1 MSHPARHSSPHA
13 GGVGRAGS
21 VEQGAVPE
29 QRAGRWPWPGAVAVV
44 ADDLTGA
51 MDGGVQLLPRTAV
64 EVLVSA
70 GGAVPPARMAGS
82 GQPLARGV
90 QTPPAGGNPGVCPY
104 QDAAPAADAPARIAQ
119 VEDASVLPVINTQS
133 RGVPPDEASAR
144 VRAICRD
151 LSAAGRTV
159 WFKKID
165 STMRGNVGA
174 ELAALHEALAPCVIV
189 CTPALPEE
197 GRTVQEGVLLV
208 AGEPAMATPYRD
220 EIPTAHG
227 AAASSAVIDIVRRQW
242 PGCRA
247 AHLPARPCRRE
258 IAAVAQGPVDL
269 VVADAASDR
278 DLNAFAAAAGGVARG
293 GRRLVWAGAAGLLR
307 ALALAGA
314 PGLDAAPR
322 KDRDDPVGNSEPA
335 HPAPLVL
342 VCGSRRILSRRQVDC
357 AAAAARPLMVRPSAA
372 PGAAA
377 CKRWHASG
385 GAEGG
390 APGPLSAADA
400 AALSAKALAGGRDLF
415 LCAPPLAQSAA
426 WPSAPVAETV
436 AADLADLAARAL
448 ASAAVLPRAP
458 LLVGGDTAYACL
470 RRLDI
475 RRLVLGGEAEPYV
488 PWGRVLGGSWGG
500 MVLVTKAGGFGDP
513 HTLRRVCGF
522 LPIASSP
529 ASVVRSTP

>member
-1 MSHPARHSSPHA
+1 MASAA
-13 GGVGRAGS
+13 GES
-21 VEQGAVPE
+21 W
-29 QRAGRWPWPGAVAVV
+29 QRGGPQPWQRTGAVV

-70 GGAVPPARMAGS
+70 GGAVPS
-82 GQPLARGV
+82 V
-90 QTPPAGGNPGVCPY
+90 PP
-104 QDAAPAADAPARIAQ
+104 DAPARIAQ
-119 VEDASVLPVINTQS
+119 ADDASVLPVINTQS
-133 RGVPPDEASAR
+133 RGAPPDDASAR
-144 VRAICRD
+144 VRAICRQ

-174 ELAALHEALAPCVIV
+174 ELAALHAVLAPCVIV

-197 GRTVQEGVLLV
+197 GRTVQEGVLRV
-208 AGEPAMATPYRD
+208 AGKPAMATPYRD
-220 EIPTAHG
+220 EIPSAHG

-247 AHLPARPCRRE
+247 AHLPARPGGRE
-258 IAAVAQGPVDL
+258 VAALAHGPVDL
-269 VVADAASDR
+269 VVADAAGDR
-278 DLNAFAAAAGGVARG
+278 DLNALAAAAGDVARG
-293 GRRLVWAGAAGLLR
+293 GRRLVWAGSAGLLR
-307 ALALAGA
+307 ALAQAGA

-322 KDRDDPVGNSEPA
+322 TDGKGPAGNPEPA
-335 HPAPLVL
+335 RPAPLVL
-342 VCGSRRILSRRQVDC
+342 VCGSRRTLSRRQVDV
-357 AAAAARPLMVRPSAA
+357 AAAAVRPLIVRPSAD

-377 CKRWHASG
+377 CARRWHASG

-400 AALSAKALAGGRDLF
+400 AALSARALAGGRDLF
-415 LCAPPLAQSAA
+415 LCAPPLAETAA
-426 WPSAPVAETV
+426 SPSAPVAETV

-448 ASAAVLPRAP
+448 ASAAVRPRAL

-475 RRLVLGGEAEPYV
+475 RRLVLCGEAEPYV

-500 MVLVTKAGGFGDP
+500 LVVVTKAGGFGDR
-513 HTLRRVCGF
+513 HTVRRMCGSRGLR
-522 LPIASSP
+522 LP
-529 ASVVRSTP
+529 ASGAHARPSK

>member
-1 MSHPARHSSPHA
+1 MPLATPERS
-13 GGVGRAGS
+13 GGPWPWQS
-21 VEQGAVPE
+21 TGAVL
-29 QRAGRWPWPGAVAVV
+29 

-64 EVLVSA
+64 EVLVSGA
-70 GGAVPPARMAGS
+70 GGDQAGNTPTAAGRPGQSAASGPAAGA
-82 GQPLARGV
+82 PA
-90 QTPPAGGNPGVCPY
+90 PPAGRDVRPSAHDGGPQPNSPVRVS
-104 QDAAPAADAPARIAQ
+104 QTTPAAANAADPA
-119 VEDASVLPVINTQS
+119 VLPVINTQS
-133 RGVPPDEASAR
+133 RGLASADAAAR
-144 VRAICRD
+144 VGAVCRE
-151 LSAAGRTV
+151 LTAAGRTV

-165 STMRGNVGA
+165 STLRGNVGA
-174 ELAALHEALAPCVIV
+174 ELAALHAALAPCVIV
-189 CTPALPEE
+189 CTPALPAE
-197 GRTVQEGVLLV
+197 GRTVQGGVLKV
-208 AGEPAMATPYRD
+208 AGEPVMATPYRD
-220 EIPTAHG
+220 EIPAAAGAAG

-258 IAAVAQGPVDL
+258 IAAVAHGPVDL

-278 DLNAFAAAAGGVARG
+278 DLNALAAAPGGVARG

-314 PGLDAAPR
+314 TGLDAAPR
-322 KDRDDPVGNSEPA
+322 TDGDDPVGNSDPA

-342 VCGSRRILSRRQVDC
+342 VCGSRRILSRRQVDF

-377 CKRWHASG
+377 CAQRWHASG

-415 LCAPPLAQSAA
+415 LCAPPLAESAA

-448 ASAAVLPRAP
+448 ASATVLPRAL

-475 RRLVLGGEAEPYV
+475 RRLVLCGEAEPYV

-500 MVLVTKAGGFGDP
+500 LVLVTKAGGFGDR

-522 LPIASSP
+522 LPIASPP
-529 ASVVRSTP
+529 ASAVRSTP

>member
-1 MSHPARHSSPHA
+1 MGSS
-13 GGVGRAGS
+13 
-21 VEQGAVPE
+21 VP
-29 QRAGRWPWPGAVAVV
+29 GAVV

-70 GGAVPPARMAGS
+70 AGAFPA
-82 GQPLARGV
+82 
-90 QTPPAGGNPGVCPY
+90 AGGTPAPG
-104 QDAAPAADAPARIAQ
+104 APARIAQ
-119 VEDASVLPVINTQS
+119 AADASALPVINTAS
-133 RGVPPDEASAR
+133 RGVPPDQAAAR
-144 VRAICRD
+144 VRAVCRK

-227 AAASSAVIDIVRRQW
+227 AAGSSAVVDIVRRQW

-247 AHLPARPCRRE
+247 ARLPARPGRRE
-258 IAAVAQGPVDL
+258 IAAVAHGRVDL

-278 DLNAFAAAAGGVARG
+278 DLHALAAAAGEVARG

-307 ALALAGA
+307 ALARAGA
-314 PGLDAAPR
+314 HGLEAAPR
-322 KDRDDPVGNSEPA
+322 TDGDERAGNSAPA
-335 HPAPLVL
+335 YPAPAYPAPAYPAPAYPAPLVL
-342 VCGSRRILSRRQVDC
+342 VCGSRRSLARTQVDI

-372 PGAAA
+372 AGAAA
-377 CKRWHASG
+377 GAQRWHASG

-390 APGPLSAADA
+390 APGLLSAADA
-400 AALSAKALAGGRDLF
+400 AARSAEALAGGRDLF
-415 LCAPPLAQSAA
+415 LCAPPPAVSAA
-426 WPSAPVAETV
+426 RRSAAVAEAV
-436 AADLADLAARAL
+436 AAELADLAARAL
-448 ASAAVLPRAP
+448 ASAAVLPRAL

-475 RRLVLGGEAEPYV
+475 RRLVLRGEAEPCV
-488 PWGRVLGGSWGG
+488 PWGRVLGGSWSGL
-500 MVLVTKAGGFGDP
+500 VLITKAGGFGDR
-513 HTLRRVCGF
+513 HTLRRMC
-522 LPIASSP
+522 AWSSRFSRSRATGAP
-529 ASVVRSTP
+529 AVR